1 MYRHYNNNQTSLTL
15 PLEISIS
22 ETHIVRAISAFVDT
36 IPYKLVYGEESAFG
50 RPQYSPLMML
60 KMMLF
65 AYSRKVFSGRKIQQM
80 AEENIPMKWL
90 IGDPDMVPSYRTI
103 NRFRTDPQT
112 TKLIALMYLQFRQS
126 LIDNNLLSDE
136 AIFIDGTKILA
147 DANKYSFVWRKST
160 EKFESKLDQKTRN
173 LFKDLIQNKVNLA
186 VESEM
191 DPTDLQTLEAEVDAL
206 DTEIDELDQQI
217 KTEKV
222 IPGGSPRKQRRRKL
236 KHLRHLVKDEYLPR
250 KQKYRQYH
258 EWFGDR
264 NSFSKTD
271 HDATFM
277 RMKEDPMQNGQLKP
291 GYNLQIA
298 TQSQFV
304 LYYQVNQ
311 RPTDQRTLIPFLKA
325 MNFAQTPVNYIVA
338 DAGYGSE
345 PNYQFVKEKLGKIP
359 LIPYTMYLKEQ
370 SKKYRSDLSK
380 VMNWEYHAE
389 EDYYV
394 DNHHIRFSY
403 HGMSHRTDKNGFT
416 RDFKVYRADDYD
428 DPEGY
433 YWSTTRMGNQRRIN
447 INPHWESQ
455 KAYVREQ
462 LSSPE
467 GKAIFAKRKLE
478 DEPAFGNLK
487 ANLRFRRLSVRG
499 LRQVNNELGIIL
511 MAANMN
517 KLAKMMANLSHIFG
531 WIEKLSHI
539 FQKKWK
545 MRLNLFVGG
554 TYVPATTR
562 TIHTKNKSYS

>member
-90 IGDPDMVPSYRTI
+90 IGDPDVVPSYRTI

-147 DANKYSFVWRKST
+147 DANKYSFVWRRST

-222 IPGGSPRKQRRRKL
+222 IPGGSPRS
-236 KHLRHLVKDEYLPR
+236 
-250 KQKYRQYH
+250 
-258 EWFGDR
+258 
-264 NSFSKTD
+264 N
-271 HDATFM
+271 
-277 RMKEDPMQNGQLKP
+277 
-291 GYNLQIA
+291 
-298 TQSQFV
+298 
-304 LYYQVNQ
+304 
-311 RPTDQRTLIPFLKA
+311 
-325 MNFAQTPVNYIVA
+325 
-338 DAGYGSE
+338 AGVS
-345 PNYQFVKEKLGKIP
+345 
-359 LIPYTMYLKEQ
+359 
-370 SKKYRSDLSK
+370 
-380 VMNWEYHAE
+380 
-389 EDYYV
+389 
-394 DNHHIRFSY
+394 
-403 HGMSHRTDKNGFT
+403 
-416 RDFKVYRADDYD
+416 
-428 DPEGY
+428 
-433 YWSTTRMGNQRRIN
+433 
-447 INPHWESQ
+447 
-455 KAYVREQ
+455 
-462 LSSPE
+462 
-467 GKAIFAKRKLE
+467 
-478 DEPAFGNLK
+478 
-487 ANLRFRRLSVRG
+487 
-499 LRQVNNELGIIL
+499 
-511 MAANMN
+511 
-517 KLAKMMANLSHIFG
+517 
-531 WIEKLSHI
+531 
-539 FQKKWK
+539 
-545 MRLNLFVGG
+545 
-554 TYVPATTR
+554 
-562 TIHTKNKSYS
+562 

>member
-1 MYRHYNNNQTSLTL
+1 MYRHYNNNQTTLTL
-15 PLEISIS
+15 PLDISIP
-22 ETHIVRAISAFVDT
+22 ETHIARAISSFVDT
-36 IPYKLVYGEESAFG
+36 IPYQIVYGEEPTFG
-50 RPQYSPLMML
+50 RPQYSPLMLL
-60 KMMLF
+60 KMLLF

-90 IGDPDMVPSYRTI
+90 IGDADVIPSYRTI
-103 NRFRTDPQT
+103 NRFRTDSKT

-136 AIFIDGTKILA
+136 AIYIDGTKVLA
-147 DANKYSFVWRKST
+147 DANKYSFVWRKNIERF
-160 EKFESKLDQKTRN
+160 EKKLDQKTKK
-173 LFKDLIQNKVNLA
+173 LFSELIQNKVN
-186 VESEM
+186 VEIESEM
-191 DPTDLQTLEAEVDAL
+191 DPTDPEVLQSEIAAL
-206 DTEIDELDQQI
+206 DQEISELD
-217 KTEKV
+217 EKV
-222 IPGGSPRKQRRRKL
+222 KLERPAVGGSQHKRRRRIL

-250 KQKYRQYH
+250 KKKYQHYTKL
-258 EWFGDR
+258 FGDR

-311 RPTDQRTLIPFLKA
+311 RPTDQRTIIPFLQV
-325 MNFAQTPVNYIVA
+325 MNFQQTPVKYIVA

-345 PNYQFVKEKLGKIP
+345 RNYKFIKDKLGKVP

-370 SKKYRSDLSK
+370 SKKYQTDSSK
-380 VMNWEYHAE
+380 VMNWNYNSD

-394 DNHHIRFSY
+394 DNHNIRFSY
-403 HGMSHRTDKNGFT
+403 YGHSHRKDTSGFE
-416 RDFKVYRADDYD
+416 RDFKVYQADEYD

-433 YWSTTRMGNQRRIN
+433 YWSTTRSGNQRRIK
-447 INPHWESQ
+447 INPKWESQ
-455 KAYVREQ
+455 KEYVREQ

-478 DEPAFGNLK
+478 DEPVFGNLK

-517 KLAKMMANLSHIFG
+517 KLALMMAILFPCLAVKEKLDHIF
-531 WIEKLSHI
+531 
-539 FQKKWK
+539 
-545 MRLNLFVGG
+545 
-554 TYVPATTR
+554 
-562 TIHTKNKSYS
+562 

>member
-50 RPQYSPLMML
+50 RPQYSPLTML

-90 IGDPDMVPSYRTI
+90 I
-103 NRFRTDPQT
+103 
-112 TKLIALMYLQFRQS
+112 
-126 LIDNNLLSDE
+126 DNSLLSDE
-136 AIFIDGTKILA
+136 AIFIDGTKILS

-160 EKFESKLDQKTRN
+160 EKFESKLDQKTQN
-173 LFKDLIQNKVNLA
+173 LFNELIQNKVNLA

-191 DPTDLQTLEAEVDAL
+191 DPTDPKTLEAEVTAL
-206 DTEIDELDQQI
+206 DTEINELDQQI

-222 IPGGSPRKQRRRKL
+222 IPGGSARKQRRRKL
-236 KHLRHLVKDEYLPR
+236 KHFRHLVRDEYLPR

-258 EWFGDR
+258 KWFGNR
-264 NSFSKTD
+264 TIFSKTD

-291 GYNLQIA
+291 GCNLQIA
-298 TQSQFV
+298 TQSQFI

-311 RPTDQRTLIPFLKA
+311 RPTDQRTLISFLKA
-325 MNFAQTPVNYIVA
+325 MNFTQTPVKYIVA

-345 PNYQFVKEKLGKIP
+345 QNYKFIEDELGKVP

-370 SKKYRSDLSK
+370 STKYQTDSSK
-380 VMNWEYHAE
+380 VMNWEYHSD

-394 DNHHIRFSY
+394 DNHNIRFSY
-403 HGMSHRTDKNGFT
+403 YGRSHRKDTSGFE
-416 RDFKVYRADDYD
+416 RDFKVYQADEYD

-433 YWSTTRMGNQRRIN
+433 YWSTTQSGNQRRIK
-447 INPHWESQ
+447 INPKWESQ
-455 KAYVREQ
+455 KKYVREQ

-499 LRQVNNELGIIL
+499 LRQVNNGLGIIL

-517 KLAKMMANLSHIFG
+517 KLALMMANFSYFLLIK
-531 WIEKLSHI
+531 EKLDHI
-539 FQKKWK
+539 FQKVMKNMIQFIYW
-545 MRLNLFVGG
+545 RDLCPGLRVVFETTGSNLSPRRSKVK
-554 TYVPATTR
+554 VVR
-562 TIHTKNKSYS
+562 V